1 MRRVASALARAR
13 MRPAFVPEPPLVP
26 AHIMRPSFVTA
37 PSNLP
42 SEIYEHEFAQVKDD
56 ATIEKMRVAAHIA
69 RDALKVAL
77 DHCRAGSTTDLVDRK
92 CQEYI
97 VGRNAYP
104 TGIRFYGFPRAICTS
119 VNEVVVHGIPDER
132 PLEDGDIINCDVSI
146 FYDGVFGDTSSMSFI
161 GDVDEEGQR
170 LCRATNEALFSAI
183 GAIKPGASLCEVAEC
198 VEAVAASYGP
208 GMTFTIEPVL
218 TEGSPEIT
226 GPWDDGWTYV
236 TRDGKRAAQYE
247 HTVLVT
253 DEGCE
258 ILTK

>member
-69 RDALKVAL
+69 RDALK
-77 DHCRAGSTTDLVDRK
+77 
-92 CQEYI
+92 
-97 VGRNAYP
+97 
-104 TGIRFYGFPRAICTS
+104 
-119 VNEVVVHGIPDER
+119 VVVHGIPDER

-198 VEAVAASYGP
+198 VEAVAASYGYGVVREFTGHYIGRELHMPPNVYHVRNDHQVTLKP